1 MIVALYLLC
10 ALLLLALNGFFV
22 LAEFAAVKIR
32 PSRIDALVAQGN
44 LRARLVKQIHTHL
57 DEYLSVCQVGITF
70 CSIGLGFVASPAVV
84 RLVEPA
90 LTWTGWLPA
99 EPAHAWLTT
108 HAIAFAL
115 SYLLISFLHILVGEL
130 VPKSIAIRAAEAS
143 ALWTAPLLRVFHF
156 LFFIPLWVLN
166 GSANAVMRV
175 IGLTRSHDHDQHS
188 EDELRIILSRSHS
201 TGVMSFRRLLFM
213 ENVFDFGELKVRDAM
228 RVRGNVKVLRAD
240 APWPENLA
248 TMRAARL
255 SRYPLIDAAGKPL
268 GIVHVKDLLLTTAGP
283 VPDIVALAR
292 AFVGASE
299 DTTLE
304 QLLTEMQ
311 RRRIHVALVTG
322 KEGAWTGFISM
333 EDIIEEII
341 GTVEDEFAADPPV
354 YLGDVITPGR
364 VLLSLDGES
373 VQQAIQLAFRTVKP
387 DELPLE
393 PAVLAAAVTERE
405 RLVSTYLGNG
415 IAMPHARLPGL
426 ARPFLMFARSTEGIP
441 LPGRE
446 EKIHLLFIL
455 LTPAGQPRIHQ
466 RLQARIAG
474 ILDSDFV
481 DNRLREATSV
491 NEIIEAIRTGEQTA
505 LD

>member
-1 MIVALYLLC
+1 MVVTLYLLC
-10 ALLLLALNGFFV
+10 AVLLLVLNGFFV
-22 LAEFAAVKIR
+22 LAEFAAVKMR
-32 PSRIDALVAQGN
+32 PSRVDTLVAQGDK
-44 LRARLVKQIHTHL
+44 RARLVKQIQSHL

-70 CSIGLGFVASPAVV
+70 CSIGLGFVAEPAVV
-84 RLVEPA
+84 RLIEPA
-90 LTWTGWLPA
+90 LAWTGWLPTD
-99 EPAHAWLTT
+99 PAQAWLTA
-108 HAIAFAL
+108 HGIAFAI
-115 SYLLISFLHILVGEL
+115 SYLLVSFLHILIGEL

-143 ALWTAPLLRVFHF
+143 ALWTAPVLRVFHV
-156 LFFIPLWVLN
+156 LFFVPLWVLN
-166 GSANAVMRV
+166 GSANAIMRL
-175 IGLTRSHDHDQHS
+175 IGLARASEHDQHS

-240 APWPENLA
+240 ASWPENLA
-248 TMRAARL
+248 TMRTARL
-255 SRYPLIDAAGKPL
+255 SRYPLVDPAGKPL
-268 GIVHVKDLLLTTAGP
+268 GIVHVKDLALAADGP
-283 VPDIVALAR
+283 VPDVLALAR
-292 AFVGASE
+292 AFVGTDEETS
-299 DTTLE
+299 LE

-322 KEGAWTGFISM
+322 KDGAWTGFISM

-364 VLLSLDGES
+364 VLLNLEAES
-373 VQQAIQLAFRTVKP
+373 IQQAIQLAFRTVGP

-393 PAVLAAAVTERE
+393 PTVLSSAVADRE

-426 ARPFLMFARSTEGIP
+426 ARPFLMFARSPEGIP

-446 EKIHLLFIL
+446 ERIHLLFIL

-481 DNRLREATSV
+481 DNRLREAISV